1 MIKIIQANYLK
12 DNTIQVHFS
21 DGSWGDYNLQ
31 SLVDKQSTLTKT
43 LEEEARF
50 KQFYLEMGALCWRNG
65 LELSPSHIHHKL
77 DQQQQQL
84 HHNSKV
90 T

>member
-12 DNTIQVHFS
+12 DKTIQVHFS

-31 SLVDKQSTLTKT
+31 SLIDKQSTLTKT

-77 DQQQQQL
+77 DQQQQL

-90 T
+90 A